1 MSDTVQNSVFSNT
14 SNKYSEKNSNNKNS
28 DTGSESLLSN
38 QDDRINLTPKPS
50 LSTKEVPIDKDK
62 FNNSNSNSSIN
73 ITKKIEKK
81 SSSLNI
87 MIKGNGIKQV
97 KIASSKKRSK
107 KNVCF
112 YPKCT
117 KPIAKFI
124 GDCDFCNGHF
134 CSSHRLMESH
144 NCRGL
149 DTCKE
154 QSHQRNADKLSKERT
169 IASKIQI

>member
-14 SNKYSEKNSNNKNS
+14 SNKSSEKSSNNKNS

-38 QDDRINLTPKPS
+38 QDDRINLAPKPS
-50 LSTKEVPIDKDK
+50 LSTKEMPIDKDK
-62 FNNSNSNSSIN
+62 FNSNNNSIN

-154 QSHQRNADKLSKERT
+154 QSHQRNADKLIKEQT
-169 IASKIQI
+169 IAPKIQI